1 MVDEVHSDAGCCKGL
16 GPACL
21 KKVATMMK
29 VIIVEQAEDKTVS
42 AALREI
48 EVSQLPD
55 DGDVDIAVE
64 YSNINYKDG
73 LCLNGM
79 AGLVRNYPHVPGI
92 DFAGE
97 VTASRDP
104 KFKPGDKV
112 IMGGQ
117 RGGEVR
123 WGGYATHASEKSERL
138 VHLPD
143 GMTTRESQMLGTAGF
158 TAMQAIMRLEANG
171 MSPDGGEVLV
181 TGAGGGVGSIAT
193 VLLARRG
200 YSVAAM
206 TGRAEIADY
215 LTALGATRIVARAE
229 MADDP
234 GKVME
239 SAVWGGCIDCV
250 GGQILARAIKQM
262 KNGAGIASLGNTAGA
277 MMQAS
282 IIPFLLRGVSV
293 YGIDSVTVPLAQR
306 AEIWAALAKAMPM
319 DVLADMSSEIGLG
332 EVIDHGRKILD
343 GKVRGRIVVDV
354 NR

>member
-1 MVDEVHSDAGCCKGL
+1 MPNRFIPDAAVAVL
-16 GPACL
+16 VA
-21 KKVATMMK
+21 KVKTMIK
-29 VIIVEQAEDKTVS
+29 ALIVERAEDGTVS
-42 AALREI
+42 RDIRDITE
-48 EVSQLPD
+48 SQLPD

-73 LCLNGM
+73 LCLYGLG
-79 AGLVRNYPHVPGI
+79 GLVRTYPHVPGI

-104 KFKPGDKV
+104 RFKPGDKV

-123 WGGYATHASEKSERL
+123 WGGYATRANETSERL

-171 MSPDGGEVLV
+171 MTPDGGEVLV

-206 TGRAEIADY
+206 TGRAEIAEY
-215 LTALGATRIVARAE
+215 LTGLGAARIVSRDE
-229 MADDP
+229 MAEDP

-250 GGQILARAIKQM
+250 GGQILARVIKQLR
-262 KNGAGIASLGNTAGA
+262 NGGAVASLGNTAGA
-277 MMQAS
+277 TMNAS
-282 IIPFLLRGVSV
+282 VIPFLLRGVSV
-293 YGIDSVTVPLAQR
+293 LGIDSVTVPLAQR
-306 AEIWAALAKAMPM
+306 SEIWTALANEMPK
-319 DVLADMSSEIGLG
+319 DVLADMSREIGLG
-332 EVIDHGRKILD
+332 EVADSGQKILD
-343 GKVRGRIVVDV
+343 GQVRGRIVVNV

>member
-1 MVDEVHSDAGCCKGL
+1 M
-16 GPACL
+16 
-21 KKVATMMK
+21 KVATMMK
-29 VIIVEQAEDKTVS
+29 AIIVEQAEDKTVS

-123 WGGYATHASEKSERL
+123 WGGYATHASEKTERL

-171 MSPDGGEVLV
+171 MNPDGGEVLV

-193 VLLARRG
+193 VLLAGRG

-206 TGRAEIADY
+206 TGRSEIADY
-215 LTALGATRIVARAE
+215 LTELGATRIVERAE

-250 GGQILARAIKQM
+250 GGQILGRAIKQM

-277 MMQAS
+277 TMQAS

-293 YGIDSVTVPLAQR
+293 YGIDSVTVPLDQR
-306 AEIWAALAKAMPM
+306 AEIWAALAAEMPM
-319 DVLADMSSEIGLG
+319 DVLAGMSSEIGLG

-343 GKVRGRIVVDV
+343 GKVRGRVVVDV